1 MRPRAAAWQTIRY
14 LLGNNLPNNWS
25 KIWRNAI
32 FKFCVTTVMVLQWE
46 NKQTPPLVLVLAD
59 FIIRSLPPP
68 PPLLRNHVTLLLSQ
82 SSSGLS
88 IRTLVVFPPI
98 HVLSCYFYVSP
109 LNSVAVPPVWIVII
123 GRLSSEQAEVDFFCT
138 LEPWFW
144 ANVWANLLCKAPCK
158 RTQHCW
164 PTTPNIVG
172 CYMLRPFAHPVACC
186 CVLLRKVWNRS
197 NFSANNS

>member
-32 FKFCVTTVMVLQWE
+32 FKFCMTTVIVLQSE

-68 PPLLRNHVTLLLSQ
+68 PPPLLRNHVTLLLYQ

-88 IRTLVVFPPI
+88 IRNPCCLPSDSRIELLFLCFTAQFSGSSPCLNCDNREVKQRASGSGLFLYTWAVI
-98 HVLSCYFYVSP
+98 LSK
-109 LNSVAVPPVWIVII
+109 
-123 GRLSSEQAEVDFFCT
+123 RLGKSS
-138 LEPWFW
+138 L
-144 ANVWANLLCKAPCK
+144 
-158 RTQHCW
+158 
-164 PTTPNIVG
+164 
-172 CYMLRPFAHPVACC
+172 
-186 CVLLRKVWNRS
+186 
-197 NFSANNS
+197 

>member
-32 FKFCVTTVMVLQWE
+32 FKFCVTTVMVLQSE

-59 FIIRSLPPP
+59 FIIRSLPPHYWETMWHCYYLN
-68 PPLLRNHVTLLLSQ
+68 LLQVCPSV
-82 SSSGLS
+82 
-88 IRTLVVFPPI
+88 TLVVFPPI
-98 HVLSCYFYVSP
+98 HVWSCYFYVSP

-144 ANVWANLLCKAPCK
+144 ANVWANLLYKAPCK

-172 CYMLRPFAHPVACC
+172 CYILRPFAHPVACC
-186 CVLLRKVWNRS
+186 CVLLRKVWNGS